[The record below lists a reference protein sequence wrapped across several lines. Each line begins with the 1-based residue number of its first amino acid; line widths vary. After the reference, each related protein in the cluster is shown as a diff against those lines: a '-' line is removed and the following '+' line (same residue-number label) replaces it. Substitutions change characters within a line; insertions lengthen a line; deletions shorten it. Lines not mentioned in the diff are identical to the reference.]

1 MHSLIYSYLSY
12 YIYMLV
18 CFVYVHRFIAS
29 LTKHQRQ
36 KLFYYDVHCAAVG
49 GNVIAKSRRAAKS
62 KQTYAALSVRIS
74 TIISF
79 VYIAFASVA
88 GLHTHYL
95 MVDI

>member
-1 MHSLIYSYLSY
+1 
-12 YIYMLV
+12 MLV

-49 GNVIAKSRRAAKS
+49 GNVIAKS